1 MSFQAA
7 LSSVLK
13 AEGGFSNDPNDRGGA
28 TRYGITESVAR
39 RFGYAGTMTEYPL
52 DEAEKVYKLQYWD
65 VMRLGEID
73 VISEDVAQELFDTGV
88 NMGVGRAGTFLQRA
102 LNVLNRSGTD
112 YPDLTV
118 DGIVGPATI
127 HSLRSFM
134 ARRQAQ
140 GELVLMRALDG
151 LQRCAYIEI
160 AERNKTQESFVFGW
174 LLQRTGP

>member
-7 LSSVLK
+7 LAAVLK
-13 AEGGFSNDPNDRGGA
+13 SEGGFSNDPKDRGGT
-28 TRYGITESVAR
+28 TRHGITEAVAR
-39 RFGYAGTMTEYPL
+39 RFGYTGPMADYPL

-65 VMRLGEID
+65 VMRLGEVD
-73 VISEDVAQELFDTGV
+73 VISEDIAQELFDTGV

-102 LNVLNRSGTD
+102 LNVLNRGQAD

-127 HSLRSFM
+127 HSLRSFIS
-134 ARRQAQ
+134 RRQAQ

-160 AERNKTQESFVFGW
+160 AERDQIQERFVFGW